1 MSFYTEEKERSHRF
15 ILALR
20 MGLPIFLLS
29 GLSLFILFSE
39 PLATI
44 SSLIFLFLFLL
55 SMAIYFIFFLINQS
69 SYEQITDSI
78 THTFTSE
85 YFFKLYDRWNKTKIC
100 TVIMISI
107 DNLPLINERYGIKN
121 GDFIL
126 KEAVI
131 QINEFFASKDYKKL
145 PICRYKGG
153 DFLLLLMGEKEN
165 YISTVELFLAKYQEN
180 VIHEIEVEFSA
191 VVLDS
196 KFTKHQEE
204 VLTRLYELQYAK
216 KDKKMVDDQ
225 DETVPVEL
233 ENSVLDALLHHRYSV
248 AIQTICCDTT
258 PIVEVTFKL
267 IDENEKFI
275 HQSRFIPFLNRI
287 GKMREYEEHLLE
299 IVIKMASTGDSCY
312 IFTVSAV
319 TLRNGLFF
327 QYALELLQRYPNAK
341 NKVVFLL
348 DEKEYCPKIKRFSE
362 QIAQYRAVGYKI
374 GLDRL
379 GCSHVS
385 MMYLKEF
392 QVDFVRFDTLYSR
405 HIKEEKY
412 QNILQGLNIS
422 AHLCGAA
429 TWISMI
435 EDEESDKIAKR
446 LKINYQQ
453 GNYHGKIRLLDKT
466 QEDIV

>member
-1 MSFYTEEKERSHRF
+1 MTYTEEKERSHRF
-15 ILALR
+15 ALALR

-29 GLSLFILFSE
+29 VVSLFVLFSE

-44 SSLIFLFLFLL
+44 SSLIFLSLILL
-55 SMAIYFIFFLINQS
+55 AMAIYFIFFLINQS

-78 THTFTSE
+78 THTFTPE
-85 YFFKLYDRWNKTKIC
+85 YFFKLYNRWSKTKTC

-107 DNLPLINERYGIKN
+107 DNLAIINERYGIKN
-121 GDFIL
+121 GDNIL
-126 KEAVI
+126 RESVL
-131 QINEFFASKDYKKL
+131 QINDFFTSKEIKKL
-145 PICRYKGG
+145 PVCRYKGG
-153 DFLLLLMGEKEN
+153 DFLLILMGEKER
-165 YISTVELFLAKYQEN
+165 IIPIIELFLAKYQEN
-180 VIHEIEVEFSA
+180 VIHEIEVGFSA

-196 KFTKHQEE
+196 RFIKHQEE
-204 VLTRLYELQYAK
+204 VLTRLYELQYAH
-216 KDKKMVDDQ
+216 KDKKTVDDQ
-225 DETVPVEL
+225 DDIVPAQL
-233 ENSVLDALLHHRYSV
+233 EYSVLNALEHRRYSV
-248 AIQTICCDTT
+248 AVQIICCDTI

-267 IDENEKFI
+267 IDENGKFI

-299 IVIKMASTGDSCY
+299 IVIKIASTGNSCH
-312 IFTVSAV
+312 IVTFSAV

-327 QYALELLQRYPNAK
+327 QYALELLQRYPEAK

-348 DEKEYCPKIKRFSE
+348 DEKEYCPQIKRFSE

-379 GCSHVS
+379 GGSHVS
-385 MMYLKEF
+385 LMYLKEF
-392 QVDFVRFDTLYSR
+392 QVDFVRFDTLYTR

-429 TWISMI
+429 TWLGMI
-435 EDEESDKIAKR
+435 EDEESDIIAKR
-446 LKINYQQ
+446 LKINYRQ
-453 GNYHGKIRLLDKT
+453 GNFHGKIRLLDTT
-466 QEDIV
+466 QGDIL

>member
-1 MSFYTEEKERSHRF
+1 MTYTEEKERSHRF
-15 ILALR
+15 ALALR

-29 GLSLFILFSE
+29 GVSLFVLFSE

-44 SSLIFLFLFLL
+44 SSLIFLSLILL
-55 SMAIYFIFFLINQS
+55 AMAIYFIFFLINQS

-78 THTFTSE
+78 THTFTPE
-85 YFFKLYDRWNKTKIC
+85 YFFKLYNRWRKIKTC

-107 DNLPLINERYGIKN
+107 DNLAIINERYGIKN

-131 QINEFFASKDYKKL
+131 QINSFFASKEIKKL

-153 DFLLLLMGEKEN
+153 DFFLLLMGEKES
-165 YISTVELFLAKYQEN
+165 YISTAELFCAKYQEN
-180 VIHEIEVEFSA
+180 VIHEIEVRFSA

-196 KFTKHQEE
+196 RFIKHQEE
-204 VLTRLYELQYAK
+204 VLTRLYELQYAY
-216 KDKKMVDDQ
+216 KDKKTVDDQ
-225 DETVPVEL
+225 EDIVPAQL
-233 ENSVLDALLHHRYSV
+233 EYSVLNALEHRRYSV
-248 AIQTICCDTT
+248 AVQTICCDAI

-267 IDENEKFI
+267 IDENRKFI

-299 IVIKMASTGDSCY
+299 MVIKMSSSEDSSY
-312 IFTVSAV
+312 IVTFSAV

-327 QYALELLQRYPNAK
+327 QYALELLQRYPEAK
-341 NKVVFLL
+341 NKVIFLL
-348 DEKEYCPKIKRFSE
+348 DEKEYCPQIKRFSE

-379 GCSHVS
+379 GGSPVS
-385 MMYLKEF
+385 LMYLKEF
-392 QVDFVRFDTLYSR
+392 QVDFVRFDTLYTR

-429 TWISMI
+429 TWIGMI
-435 EDEESDKIAKR
+435 EDEESDIIAKR
-446 LKINYQQ
+446 LKINYRQ
-453 GNYHGKIRLLDKT
+453 GNFHGKIRLLDKT

>member
-1 MSFYTEEKERSHRF
+1 MTYTEEKERSHRF
-15 ILALR
+15 ALALR

-29 GLSLFILFSE
+29 VVSLFILFSG

-44 SSLIFLFLFLL
+44 SSLIFLSLL
-55 SMAIYFIFFLINQS
+55 LLAMAIYFIFFLINQS

-78 THTFTSE
+78 THTFTPE
-85 YFFKLYDRWNKTKIC
+85 YFFKLYNRWSKTKTC

-107 DNLPLINERYGIKN
+107 DNLAIINERYSIKN
-121 GDFIL
+121 GDNIL
-126 KEAVI
+126 RESVL
-131 QINEFFASKDYKKL
+131 QINDFFASKEIKKL
-145 PICRYKGG
+145 PVCRYKGG
-153 DFLLLLMGEKEN
+153 DFLVLLMGEKEN

-180 VIHEIEVEFSA
+180 VIHEIEVGFSA

-225 DETVPVEL
+225 DETVPAQL
-233 ENSVLDALLHHRYSV
+233 ESSVLDALKHHRYSV
-248 AIQTICCDTT
+248 ATQTICCDAT

-267 IDENEKFI
+267 IDENGKFI
-275 HQSRFIPFLNRI
+275 HQSRFIPFLNRS

-299 IVIKMASTGDSCY
+299 IVIKMASKGIGCHIVTL
-312 IFTVSAV
+312 SAV

-327 QYALELLQRYPNAK
+327 QYALELLQRYPDAK

-348 DEKEYCPKIKRFSE
+348 DEKEYCPQIKRFRE

-379 GCSHVS
+379 GGSHVS
-385 MMYLKEF
+385 LMYLKEF
-392 QVDFVRFDTLYSR
+392 QVDFVRFDTLYTR

-429 TWISMI
+429 TWIGMI

-446 LKINYQQ
+446 LKINYRQ
-453 GNYHGKIRLLDKT
+453 GNYHGKIRLLEPT
-466 QEDIV
+466 QGDIL

>member
-1 MSFYTEEKERSHRF
+1 MTYTEEKERSHRF
-15 ILALR
+15 ALALR

-29 GLSLFILFSE
+29 GVSLFILFSE

-44 SSLIFLFLFLL
+44 SSLIFLSLILL
-55 SMAIYFIFFLINQS
+55 AMAIYFIFFLINQS

-78 THTFTSE
+78 THTFTPE
-85 YFFKLYDRWNKTKIC
+85 YFFKLYNRWNKTKTC

-107 DNLPLINERYGIKN
+107 DNLAIINERYGIKN

-131 QINEFFASKDYKKL
+131 QMNDFFASKEIKKL

-153 DFLLLLMGEKEN
+153 DFFLLLMGEKES
-165 YISTVELFLAKYQEN
+165 YISTVELFCAKYQEN
-180 VIHEIEVEFSA
+180 VIHEIEVGFSA

-196 KFTKHQEE
+196 RFIKHQEE
-204 VLTRLYELQYAK
+204 VLTRLYELQYAH
-216 KDKKMVDDQ
+216 KDKKTVDDQ
-225 DETVPVEL
+225 DDIVPAQL
-233 ENSVLDALLHHRYSV
+233 EYSVLNALEHRRYSV
-248 AIQTICCDTT
+248 AVQTICCDAI

-267 IDENEKFI
+267 IDENGKFI

-299 IVIKMASTGDSCY
+299 IVIKIASTGNSCH
-312 IFTVSAV
+312 IVTFSAV

-327 QYALELLQRYPNAK
+327 QYALELLQRYPEAK

-348 DEKEYCPKIKRFSE
+348 DEKEYCPQIKRFSE

-379 GCSHVS
+379 GGSHVS
-385 MMYLKEF
+385 LMYLKEF
-392 QVDFVRFDTLYSR
+392 QVDFVRFDTLYTR

-429 TWISMI
+429 TWIGMI
-435 EDEESDKIAKR
+435 EDEESDIIAKR
-446 LKINYQQ
+446 LKINYRQ